1 MKASKACVD
10 LVKLSEGFRPRPYL
24 CPAGVWTIGY
34 GSTRYANGEPV
45 SNGDPA
51 INEKQAAELVMATL
65 ATEYEAAVNRYV
77 NVALQQHQFDALVDF
92 AYNAGT
98 HALRTSTLLRRVNVG
113 AFEQAA
119 EEFGRWV
126 HADGKRLQGLVTRRE
141 AERKLF
147 LGLNGGVT

>member
-10 LVKLSEGFRPRPYL
+10 LVKLSEGFRPRPYQ

-34 GSTRYANGEPV
+34 GSTRYADGTPV
-45 SNGDPA
+45 ANGDPA
-51 INEKQAAELVMATL
+51 ITEQRAEALVLATL

-77 NVALQQHQFDALVDF
+77 TIPLQQYQFDALVDF

-98 HALRTSTLLRRVNVG
+98 TALRTSTLLRRVNEG
-113 AFEQAA
+113 AFELAA

-126 HADGKRLQGLVTRRE
+126 HAGGRRLPGLVTRRE

-147 LGLNGGVT
+147 LGLHP